1 MDSVQETPPNPSVN
15 QELVNSLAYDS
26 KPVGVRKYDPELVE
40 KDRQLRKRQR
50 EDEYV
55 RKIDPQQRPILVV
68 REERRF
74 ESTPN
79 KKELGRKEAEQ
90 NFMKLTHKT
99 ESIEDL
105 HEAIKASQALA
116 KKLEEK
122 PQSDLPKGDGFY
134 KIEGIEFLPEGFL
147 ELDPLILRDEYD
159 FDSEANQKHFLEE
172 QRRVKA
178 IRRAQYDRRL
188 RPKQR
193 EVTILVKDE
202 APSPVREF
210 LEGWYF
216 KNKRPMNP
224 QEVEFVSKLL
234 DLTPEKMETLQIEF
248 LQAKKVSNQALLN
261 AFISKGVPQEQIKK
275 LAPTL
280 QNRLTKEVK
289 PRVFEKPD
297 EYRPKFINRHKKT
310 KKARKQAEKNRNR
323 GDVETVQGTAR
334 SKDNFE
340 TEKPRADWK
349 GVLEKLES
357 AVRNAESVKTYGG
370 DDADLSHAGLVKR
383 SFLGQDGH
391 DSLGL
396 GHYANEEQY
405 DQLQNY
411 FSEQLRSVFD
421 RLAAT
426 EPLEEEFTGSSPKNS
441 RENAAFP
448 FGSGTS
454 PQEAIVEDYTKRAL
468 DSLFDG
474 LAPINPTPI
483 KAVPASAQRPPVDAS
498 VENLLNDLGGRGEK
512 APATSGVDRISELVA
527 RSRQAGGPGAQGFSF
542 ERLPAVSTSTK
553 AVARG
558 QDDPRKVTLTARGGG
573 NTSFWSQKLT
583 PCLVGNHYYCAT
595 VEEEGGVGEKK
606 ARLVVREDSG
616 EIVGIAELPEGKGGI
631 YEVSSENRGS
641 RGEEGRLWVRNERG
655 NTVASISLVPRSDD
669 FVASYDKAEI
679 RKDPRGKPALKASR
693 TQKAIQETRYLLRP
707 VLAGSEYYTQVLTQH
722 KKADGRISADIT
734 TLDEE
739 GEIIHVQDVEESNL
753 GVDYATLV
761 DPPRV
766 DSTGRRFFSLRTIN
780 ESDNTISQVEVEP
793 LVKLL
798 NKYEQ
803 VVEEIVD
810 ESGNKKI
817 TVFNRGPRGPII
829 SSEQLKSSAE
839 ISPERNNLP
848 WGANSHSTNEKT
860 KPKSSSPSTPSVNQT
875 PIVSPIYPPPLPP
888 TRPVMNSVNRVETP
902 SRAQAITIPEIY
914 GKDTGERIVFDSVKP
929 APSEAVHRPEMSINL
944 QGTSESPSAVYR
956 GGRRTPEKATLS
968 PRPKNYSSA
977 VVRVPASPKAARP
990 KVNSVQRLL
999 ESLNDASHN
1008 NSARKEPAAAPLNA
1022 AQNEEPRSRSRS
1034 SQQNNKIP
1042 RSSSPSPDSSAF
1054 HPKKN
1059 SKPEYPVSTA
1069 VQNKYSRGTPVDWQ
1083 GQEDIKN
1090 DQPPQPIIPTSE
1102 VNIFETSLPENKRE
1116 TLRDL
1121 KSPSNPTPVNL
1132 EQPPSEKTSKLSYQI
1147 PRFTNFSQEPVS
1159 PNSSSRKE
1167 SIPKQQP
1174 KLSSSDDKVSSVK
1187 RGVPAS
1193 KSSVSPRSQTNSNA
1207 QNLVSE
1213 VKEDSNKQPSERDS
1227 KSYWGNRGSKKSREK
1242 KSSSVASRK
1251 SQLDSLI
1258 ERMSPE
1264 QRSPRQ
1270 SLNPSSLNEPKQ
1282 STPAPIENYE
1292 IQTLPKKESLKPLE
1306 NVQPSDDF
1314 NTVPRESSDLA
1325 AFVARSCKEFEEDFN
1340 DLKSKPH
1347 QKPKRR
1353 PEYQQVVHSIEALN
1367 DECLDS
1373 PSPTK
1378 KEMREEFAEPESRT
1392 SKPQTSKKE
1401 QKGSYLDRN
1410 TDLARLQAKEKSPK
1424 RTVRSKTDISEYKS
1438 KFDSEKP
1445 KQDKT
1450 KPEWNDN
1457 YDSKNR
1463 QPRPKKEKYESS
1475 LLKKSKEP
1483 KTEKRTQIDES
1494 KDIQPS
1500 EDIEPRMSDVKEI
1513 RNSGLTEKRKSE
1525 AKEIRKS
1532 EPKELPN
1539 SDQEEKEELALNE
1552 PVDHHGSEEIESEKS
1567 QKELNNENEI
1577 LKKQILET
1585 LEKARDSMPKEAQKT
1600 LEELVQNSPE
1610 EDSQAL
1616 MEEFF
1621 EFCQNELPSDH
1632 DYQKSMMF
1640 VSLFYYFLEK
1650 RNLIK

>member
-1 MDSVQETPPNPSVN
+1 MDTVQETPPNPSVS

-40 KDRQLRKRQR
+40 KDRQLKKRLR

-79 KKELGRKEAEQ
+79 KKELGKKQEEQ

-105 HEAIKASQALA
+105 HQAIKASQALA

-122 PQSDLPKGDGFY
+122 PQSDLPKGDGYY

-147 ELDPLILRDEYD
+147 ELDPLLLRDEYD

-234 DLTPEKMETLQIEF
+234 GLTPEKMETLQIEF

-275 LAPTL
+275 LAPSL

-289 PRVFEKPD
+289 PRVFERPD

-340 TEKPRADWK
+340 TEKTRADWN
-349 GVLEKLES
+349 GVLQKLES
-357 AVRNAESVKTYGG
+357 AVKNAESVKTYGG
-370 DDADLSHAGLVKR
+370 DDADLSHMGLVKR

-396 GHYANEEQY
+396 GHYANEDQY

-426 EPLEEEFTGSSPKNS
+426 EPLDEEFTGSSPKNS

-474 LAPINPTPI
+474 LAPINPTPT
-483 KAVPASAQRPPVDAS
+483 KVVPAPAQRSPVDAS
-498 VENLLNDLGGRGEK
+498 VENLLNDLGGQGGK
-512 APATSGVDRISELVA
+512 AQATSGVDRISELVA

-542 ERLPAVSTSTK
+542 ERLPAVSTSTR

-558 QDDPRKVTLTARGGG
+558 HDEPRKVTLTARGGG

-707 VLAGSEYYTQVLTQH
+707 VLVGSEYYTQVLTQH

-739 GEIIHVQDVEESNL
+739 GEIIHVQDVEESDL

-761 DPPRV
+761 DPPRI

-780 ESDNTISQVEVEP
+780 ESENTISQVEIEP

-803 VVEEIVD
+803 AIEEIVD

-817 TVFNRGPRGPII
+817 TIFNRGPRGPII
-829 SSEQLKSSAE
+829 SSEQLKSSTE

-848 WGANSHSTNEKT
+848 WGANPHSTNEKT
-860 KPKSSSPSTPSVNQT
+860 KAKSSSPSTPPVNQAST
-875 PIVSPIYPPPLPP
+875 VSPTHPAPLPP
-888 TRPVMNSVNRVETP
+888 TRPVMNSVNRVESP

-914 GKDTGERIVFDSVKP
+914 GKDTGERIVFDSIKP
-929 APSEAVHRPEMSINL
+929 APSETVHRPEMSINL

-1034 SQQNNKIP
+1034 SQQNHRTP
-1042 RSSSPSPDSSAF
+1042 RSSSPSPDSSALYL
-1054 HPKKN
+1054 KKN
-1059 SKPEYPVSTA
+1059 SKPEHPVSSA
-1069 VQNKYSRGTPVDWQ
+1069 LKNKYSRGTPEVWQ
-1083 GQEDIKN
+1083 ASENTKPDY
-1090 DQPPQPIIPTSE
+1090 PPQLVISTNE
-1102 VNIFETSLPENKRE
+1102 VNIFETSLPENQRE

-1121 KSPSNPTPVNL
+1121 KSSSNPTPVII
-1132 EQPPSEKTSKLSYQI
+1132 EQPPSEKTSKLNYQI

-1159 PNSSSRKE
+1159 PNPSSRKE
-1167 SIPKQQP
+1167 SIPKEQQ
-1174 KLSSSDDKVSSVK
+1174 KLSSSDDKLSSVK
-1187 RGVPAS
+1187 RGVSAG
-1193 KSSVSPRSQTNSNA
+1193 KSSVSPRNPTSSNA
-1207 QNLVSE
+1207 QKPVSE
-1213 VKEDSNKQPSERDS
+1213 VKEDSNKQLSEKDN
-1227 KSYWGNRGSKKSREK
+1227 KSYWGNVGSKKSREK

-1258 ERMSPE
+1258 EQMSPE

-1270 SLNPSSLNEPKQ
+1270 SLNEPKE
-1282 STPAPIENYE
+1282 SAPTPIENFE
-1292 IQTLPKKESLKPLE
+1292 VQELQTLPKKESLKPLE
-1306 NVQPSDDF
+1306 SVQPSDDF
-1314 NTVPRESSDLA
+1314 DTAPRENSDLA

-1340 DLKSKPH
+1340 DFKSKSH

-1353 PEYQQVVHSIEALN
+1353 PEYQPVVQSIEALN
-1367 DECLDS
+1367 DKCLDS

-1392 SKPQTSKKE
+1392 SKLQASKKE

-1438 KFDSEKP
+1438 KYDSEKP

-1450 KPEWNDN
+1450 RPEWNDN

-1463 QPRPKKEKYESS
+1463 QPRPKKEKYEST

-1483 KTEKRTQIDES
+1483 KAEKKTQVDEP

-1500 EDIEPRMSDVKEI
+1500 DDIEPRMSDVKEI

-1525 AKEIRKS
+1525 TKEIRKS
-1532 EPKELPN
+1532 EPKEFQD
-1539 SDQEEKEELALNE
+1539 SDNEEKEELALNE
-1552 PVDHHGSEEIESEKS
+1552 PIDNHDSKEIESEKP
-1567 QKELNNENEI
+1567 QKEPKNESEI

-1585 LEKARDSMPKEAQKT
+1585 LEQARDSMPEEAQKT
-1600 LEELVQNSPE
+1600 LEELVQDSPE
-1610 EDSQAL
+1610 EDKQAL

-1621 EFCQNELPSDH
+1621 KFCQDELPSDH
-1632 DYQKSMMF
+1632 DYQKSMLF
-1640 VSLFYYFLEK
+1640 ISLFYYFLEK